1 MRKHGFCCHT
11 VSVRPS
17 VTLMYYIYTAEDDDI
32 LKLLSRPGSPII
44 LAFDDQRRYPIPR
57 EPLQRGE
64 QYIHRVGKSLFISE
78 TVRDRYMVTMER

>member
-17 VTLMYYIYTAEDDDI
+17 VTLMYYIYTAEDEDI

-57 EPLQRGE
+57 EPLQRGRN
-64 QYIHRVGKSLFISE
+64 IHGVGNFLRFSTEIAVYLGNGTI
-78 TVRDRYMVTMER
+78 